1 MKSLIESTLAGVRN
15 AMSLAQSALHQE
27 PAHTICTDTR
37 PQNVSY
43 LKDCSRILVEMEINF
58 KKLMDVYNIH
68 DVEIDYF
75 NELQSQISLLI
86 SEIEEGAGNED

>member
-1 MKSLIESTLAGVRN
+1 MKSLIESTIAGVRH
-15 AMSLAQSALHQE
+15 AMNIAAAALHE
-27 PAHTICTDTR
+27 PTQTICTDTR
-37 PQNVSY
+37 PQNLSY

-86 SEIEEGAGNED
+86 TEIEEGAKHEN